1 MNSKEIE
8 ILEGFINNEFQK
20 DKLEMDEKGGLKM
33 GTIYKVTELSPSIE
47 TLLKRYKELK
57 EENETWEKIYK
68 ELKEENKELEKKYKI
83 EQLKNVLD
91 EKCLEEALKEM
102 EKDLLKEIEEPIN
115 VLINF
120 AVCCSPSLNCDE
132 YCTYNDE
139 DCTCG
144 KLNEDFELRE
154 SVLKLRKYFKMKG
167 VNEDEKEN

>member
-1 MNSKEIE
+1 MNNEDIKIIVNSFFELRKENE
-8 ILEGFINNEFQK
+8 ILRNKYQI
-20 DKLEMDEKGGLKM
+20 EKSK
-33 GTIYKVTELSPSIE
+33 K
-47 TLLKRYKELK
+47 
-57 EENETWEKIYK
+57 
-68 ELKEENKELEKKYKI
+68 EKKQDI
-83 EQLKNVLD
+83 LNEL
-91 EKCLEEALKEM
+91 
-102 EKDLLKEIEEPIN
+102 EEPIN

-144 KLNEDFELRE
+144 KLNEEFELRE

>member
-8 ILEGFINNEFQK
+8 ILEGFINNEFQT

-47 TLLKRYKELK
+47 TLLKRHKELM
-57 EENETWEKIYK
+57 EENSILQRELSKYK
-68 ELKEENKELEKKYKI
+68 QLQINIQGMRNGKSLLQNYMNSSILKE
-83 EQLKNVLD
+83 
-91 EKCLEEALKEM
+91 
-102 EKDLLKEIEEPIN
+102 EIEEPIN

-144 KLNEDFELRE
+144 KLNEDFELRK
-154 SVLKLRKYFKMKG
+154 SVLKLREFFPMEKN
-167 VNEDEKEN
+167 NE

>member
-1 MNSKEIE
+1 MNYWKKGKKKMKSKEIE
-8 ILEGFINNEFQK
+8 ILEDFKDFLKEEFSNS
-20 DKLEMDEKGGLKM
+20 D
-33 GTIYKVTELSPSIE
+33 IYIKAIE
-47 TLLKRYKELK
+47 NLLKR
-57 EENETWEKIYK
+57 
-68 ELKEENKELEKKYKI
+68 NKELEKKYKI
-83 EQLKNVLD
+83 EQLKNVLY
-91 EKCLEEALKEM
+91 EQCLEEALEEM

-139 DCTCG
+139 YCTCG
-144 KLNEDFELRE
+144 KLNEEFELRE

>member
-1 MNSKEIE
+1 M
-8 ILEGFINNEFQK
+8 EF
-20 DKLEMDEKGGLKM
+20 DKCLKCGKGVPHYCEKCHQDLIGENAKLQL
-33 GTIYKVTELSPSIE
+33 ELSKYKQLHINIQGMRNGK
-47 TLLKRYKELK
+47 TLLQNYMENSILK
-57 EENETWEKIYK
+57 E
-68 ELKEENKELEKKYKI
+68 
-83 EQLKNVLD
+83 
-91 EKCLEEALKEM
+91 
-102 EKDLLKEIEEPIN
+102 EIEEPIN

-167 VNEDEKEN
+167 ENEDEKEN

>member
-1 MNSKEIE
+1 MEEELIISTIQ
-8 ILEGFINNEFQK
+8 G
-20 DKLEMDEKGGLKM
+20 EKHLGENLKQRL
-33 GTIYKVTELSPSIE
+33 IKYVKS
-47 TLLKRYKELK
+47 Y
-57 EENETWEKIYK
+57 
-68 ELKEENKELEKKYKI
+68 KELEKKYKI

-91 EKCLEEALKEM
+91 EKCLEEALEEM
-102 EKDLLKEIEEPIN
+102 KKDVLKEIEEPIN

-167 VNEDEKEN
+167 VNENEKEN